1 MRRSTRKSRWLG
13 LVIVGLLVLS
23 AMVGAF
29 AATAAPS
36 QAVTKAQI
44 IKNVNA
50 YMAGWN
56 AHDPAKAA
64 SYFAKNGT
72 FLDMTVGTPVA
83 GRENI
88 KNDVIGYFINACPDC
103 KWTRSKAKT
112 IVGKNKVS
120 FVWTY
125 TGTNTAAWGPDTPA
139 TNKAFKFSGQTFM
152 QFTAAGKILHQYDY
166 YDALGFSKQL
176 GWL

>member
-1 MRRSTRKSRWLG
+1 LG
-13 LVIVGLLVLS
+13 LVIVGLLALS
-23 AMVGAF
+23 AVVGAF

-36 QAVTKAQI
+36 QAATKATLS
-44 IKNVNA
+44 KNLKG
-50 YMAGWN
+50 YMAAWN

-64 SYFAKNGT
+64 GYFAKNGS
-72 FLDMTVGTPVA
+72 FLDSTVGTPVV

-103 KWTRSKAKT
+103 KWTRSVAKT
-112 IVGKNKVS
+112 IIGKNKVS

-125 TGTNTAAWGPDTPA
+125 TGTNTGAWGSGSTALPA
-139 TNKAFKFSGQTFM
+139 TNKPFEFSGCTFM